1 MEKKAYEQKIGQKIE
16 QKIGQKIGQLINE
29 LIQCASTLFV
39 FKLPENADEEESLLD
54 RKFTQTLSDA

>member
-1 MEKKAYEQKIGQKIE
+1 LEKKAYE

-54 RKFTQTLSDA
+54 RKFTQTSQRV